1 MVDTKSNMQLADL
14 NYIPHGGKN
23 SKTPLIVLLE
33 SDYIL
38 SQDHS
43 TIDNFVLASF
53 MIQNTSIASKIRKV
67 RSKRKIQCMQLYYKS
82 TCRSDLKSPRNS
94 IFFICTDM
102 NTHMITNHLR
112 ISVLISFICTDT
124 INVYQCIT
132 CAVNIIRKYRL
143 MLLRS
148 IVLH

>member
-67 RSKRKIQCMQLYYKS
+67 RSKRKNPVHAIVLQKYVQIRSKKSAQFYFLYLYGYEYS
-82 TCRSDLKSPRNS
+82 YDHKSPAYFRP
-94 IFFICTDM
+94 
-102 NTHMITNHLR
+102 
-112 ISVLISFICTDT
+112 
-124 INVYQCIT
+124 
-132 CAVNIIRKYRL
+132 NILYL
-143 MLLRS
+143 YG
-148 IVLH
+148 HD